1 MNKAIRVAA
10 LASLLAMFAVPALT
24 IQASAVCNPFVPPC
38 DGGGNHAGAPGP
50 LLGAGLPFLGLVGGV
65 YWIARRF
72 RRKGD

>member
-1 MNKAIRVAA
+1 MNKVFRVAA
-10 LASLLAMFAVPALT
+10 LASLLAMLATSALT
-24 IQASAVCNPFVPPC
+24 IPASACVNPF
-38 DGGGNHAGAPGP
+38 GGCAAADYRGAPGP

>member
-1 MNKAIRVAA
+1 MSNVFRVAA
-10 LASLLAMFAVPALT
+10 LASLLAMLATSVPTVPA
-24 IQASAVCNPFVPPC
+24 SACVNPF
-38 DGGGNHAGAPGP
+38 GGGCSDYRGAPGP